1 VVNNKRKWLIKNG
14 NNPNM
19 KGYNMKR
26 IMTRL
31 LFAAVVAFVL
41 SAGCE
46 KKEAI
51 NTRQARLV
59 GAQNLQLKQEIQ
71 KLKTQLET
79 RKNTYQ
85 KELLKQKKVVNDL
98 KNQNEDLRAR
108 FNTEFGD
115 KINDMMVS
123 MAGSFGEQNERLQ
136 EENKQLKKQIEEL
149 KNK

>member
-1 VVNNKRKWLIKNG
+1 
-14 NNPNM
+14 
-19 KGYNMKR
+19 MKR

-31 LFAAVVAFVL
+31 FFAAVVAFVL

-51 NTRQARLV
+51 NTRQAKLV

-71 KLKTQLET
+71 ELKAQLET

-98 KNQNEDLRAR
+98 KNQNEDLRAK

-115 KINDMMVS
+115 EINDMMVS
-123 MAGSFGEQNERLQ
+123 MASSFGEQNKQLR
-136 EENKQLKKQIEEL
+136 EENEQLKKQIEEL